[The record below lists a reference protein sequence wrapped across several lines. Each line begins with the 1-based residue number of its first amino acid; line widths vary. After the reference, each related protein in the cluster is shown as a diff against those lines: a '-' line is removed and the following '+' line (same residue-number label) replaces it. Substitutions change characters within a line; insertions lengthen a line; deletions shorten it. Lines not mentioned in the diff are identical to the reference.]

1 MPANH
6 KEELYP
12 IYRETLYVHVCMYL
26 TSSVHS
32 RDSAAL
38 HFNHNHRGT
47 TVENYM
53 KQDTKLVMGEG
64 LEGWAWKIKSNNGT
78 EKWKH
83 TKHQKTPATVA

>member
-1 MPANH
+1 MFRFVCVFSH
-6 KEELYP
+6 
-12 IYRETLYVHVCMYL
+12 THVL

-38 HFNHNHRGT
+38 HFTESHRGT

-64 LEGWAWKIKSNNGT
+64 MQRGEWKIKSDNGT
-78 EKWKH
+78 AKWKY
-83 TKHQKTPATVA
+83 TKHQKKRGKKRKTVTVA